1 MTGDITTIAT
11 PLSNWIS
18 QAACRGLDTELFY
31 PEAGEPTAMAREVCD
46 SCPVSVQC
54 LEHAITNREQYGIWG
69 GTSVRKRRN
78 GSQALENLRK
88 RIEYLEIMKL
98 NPENRRARL
107 RKHNSKS

>member
-1 MTGDITTIAT
+1 MTGDTTT
-11 PLSNWIS
+11 LTKPSGDWLT

-46 SCPVSVQC
+46 SCPVAIQC
-54 LEHAITNREQYGIWG
+54 LEHAIANREQYGIWG

-78 GSQALENLRK
+78 GSLALENLRK

-98 NPENRRARL
+98 APEGRRKRL
-107 RKHNSKS
+107 RGRK

>member
-1 MTGDITTIAT
+1 MTGDIATIT
-11 PLSNWIS
+11 KPLSEWIHR
-18 QAACRGLDTELFY
+18 AACRGLDTELFY

-54 LEHAITNREQYGIWG
+54 LQHAITNREQYGIWG

-78 GSQALENLRK
+78 ASLALENLRK

-98 NPENRRARL
+98 EPKERRARL
-107 RKHNSKS
+107 KKRES